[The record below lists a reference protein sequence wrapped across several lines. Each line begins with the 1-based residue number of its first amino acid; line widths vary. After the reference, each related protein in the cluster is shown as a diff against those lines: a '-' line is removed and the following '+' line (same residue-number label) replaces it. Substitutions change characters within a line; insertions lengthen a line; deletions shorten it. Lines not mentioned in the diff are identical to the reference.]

1 MRAVVQRVSRA
12 AVREQI
18 STALG
23 VYQDG
28 GAVLGQIDRGL
39 CVLLGIGQGD
49 ERADA
54 EWLADK
60 VAGLRIFPDS
70 AVRAEA
76 EASGGKDMNRSLT
89 EVGGSLLVI
98 SQFTLYGDASKGR
111 RPSFIG
117 ALPPDQAEPL
127 YEHFVWALRQL
138 GHRVA
143 TGRFG
148 AMMAVEIVNDGPVT
162 LLLDST
168 LSRGKPAR
176 GEA

>member
-12 AVREQI
+12 VVREQI
-18 STALG
+18 STSAG

-28 GAVLGQIDRGL
+28 GVVLGQIERGL

-54 EWLADK
+54 DWLADK
-60 VAGLRIFPDS
+60 VAGLRIFPDG
-70 AVRAEA
+70 AVSAEA
-76 EASGGKDMNRSLT
+76 GASSGKDMNRSLT

-111 RPSFIG
+111 RPSFVA
-117 ALPPDQAEPL
+117 ALAPDQAEAL
-127 YEHFVWALRQL
+127 YEHFVATLRRL

-148 AMMAVEIVNDGPVT
+148 AMMAVELVNDGPVT
-162 LLLDST
+162 LILDSAT
-168 LSRGKPAR
+168 GRPKPAR
-176 GEA
+176 GEP